1 MENIE
6 SIESIEIFGPFNTGT
21 NLIIKI
27 LKCSQCINKITQQK
41 IKVIDDK
48 MDDNGIA
55 MKHTINEKQLQQI
68 RDNKTKMV
76 VIMYKNIFN
85 WIFSIKKESYDIKFT
100 KLNNTVKYDNNT
112 YENIIC
118 LYNYYYNMYIKLFQN
133 NSNVIF
139 LDYYKIIDKNICYDY
154 INSKLSLKDLYIES
168 KYNLLQT
175 LAEPSKTHGIS
186 HKNSDDAINSYISNQ
201 ILVKNYIINYTKIY
215 NDVDHN
221 IINYFENM

>member
-21 NLIIKI
+21 NLISKI

-201 ILVKNYIINYTKIY
+201 ILVKNYIIKYTKIY